1 MQRQVAMENFETLGK
16 WLAAV
21 GGILVV
27 LGIILWLLGRFVNLE
42 SLPGTLRIQGSGFT
56 CVVPL
61 LASIVG
67 SVVLTIL
74 LNLVVR
80 FFRK

>member
-1 MQRQVAMENFETLGK
+1 MD
-16 WLAAV
+16 
-21 GGILVV
+21 
-27 LGIILWLLGRFVNLE
+27 LE

>member
-1 MQRQVAMENFETLGK
+1 MENFETLGK

>member
-1 MQRQVAMENFETLGK
+1 MENFETLGK
-16 WLAAV
+16 WLVAV

-67 SVVLTIL
+67 SLVLTIL